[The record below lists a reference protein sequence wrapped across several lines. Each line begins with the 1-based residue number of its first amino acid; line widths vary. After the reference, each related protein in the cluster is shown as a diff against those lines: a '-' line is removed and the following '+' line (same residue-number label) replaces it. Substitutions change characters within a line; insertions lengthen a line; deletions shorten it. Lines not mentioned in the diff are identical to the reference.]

1 MKQLIFVVETDSN
14 NQSDDRYIK
23 KLINSRYDL
32 SSNEI
37 KTQYVHMGGKSHYD
51 DSAVTSRINKYVK
64 DNKGGENHILYCFD
78 TDEIES
84 QYKYKE
90 EFKKEKKY
98 CDDHNYIIVWFN
110 YDVEYVLLGQR
121 VESNKKKQESIKY
134 YNHEQE
140 IPVKKLLG
148 KNEEIKGYS
157 NLFFVLDELLPL
169 KK

>member
-1 MKQLIFVVETDSN
+1 MKQLIFVVETDSR
-14 NQSDDRYIK
+14 NQSDERYVK

-32 SSNEI
+32 SLNDI
-37 KTQYVHMGGKSHYD
+37 KTQYVHMGGKSNYND
-51 DSAVTSRINKYVK
+51 DAVISKIDKYI
-64 DNKGGENHILYCFD
+64 DENEDGENYIIYCFD
-78 TDEIES
+78 TDEIAL

-90 EFKKEKKY
+90 EFIKEKKY
-98 CDDHNYIIVWFN
+98 CDDHNYYIVWFN
-110 YDVEYVLLGQR
+110 CDVEYVLLGKR

-157 NLFFVLDELLPL
+157 NLFLVLDELLPQ